1 VPGLRGAQL
10 RKSGDEDGYGLV
22 RAIDPKTGE
31 KKWEFKMND
40 MTMSGILTTASDL
53 LFTGG
58 REGFFQALDA
68 RTGKLLWKV
77 TAGGEIAMGP
87 MTYQVNGKQYVA
99 FAAGS
104 SLFVYGLK

>member
-1 VPGLRGAQL
+1 VRGPQIGSK
-10 RKSGDEDGYGLV
+10 RDEDGYGMVKAL
-22 RAIDPKTGE
+22 DPVTGDR
-31 KKWEFKMND
+31 KWEFKMND
-40 MTMSGILTTASDL
+40 VSMSGILTTASDL

-68 RTGKLLWKV
+68 RTGKLLWRV
-77 TAGGEIAMGP
+77 NTGGDIANGP
-87 MTYQVNGKQYVA
+87 MTYEVNGKQYVA